1 MKCFSPFRPC
11 APCVTLSAKR
21 LQPASLRCGHR
32 KGTGREVTDLML
44 EVKGVGRVNGPFST
58 AFAVVCASLCGPAL
72 AIVLGRLFMTAG
84 RQNRLNGN
92 TERRGGLGRRRYV
105 HGAMRSR
112 CPAVSRG
119 RDVPVSHPAR
129 TASVLLYLI
138 LTGSP

>member
-32 KGTGREVTDLML
+32 KRKGREVTDLML

-72 AIVLGRLFMTAG
+72 AIVLGRLFMTAA

-92 TERRGGLGRRRYV
+92 TETRGGLGRRRYV

-119 RDVPVSHPAR
+119 RDVPATSPTRRARHPF
-129 TASVLLYLI
+129 YYI
-138 LTGSP
+138 